1 MSTRFAHRYKHEGP
15 PGCMAMQL
23 AGCAP
28 VKGNLA
34 NDEEIIAEPVPY
46 TLVA

>member
-1 MSTRFAHRYKHEGP
+1 
-15 PGCMAMQL
+15 MQL